1 MMKNKNLIR
10 KFSYVMLGIVLV
22 TLGLCFVNSAFI
34 PSFMLMLSLYLFS
47 LSYLMYLSEKKNVMY
62 ILFLVGILLIA
73 GSLIYTGM
81 RIS

>member
-10 KFSYVMLGIVLV
+10 KFSYVMLGIVFI

-62 ILFLVGILLIA
+62 ILFLVGILLIV